1 MHEAYDRVPVPL
13 TMHHDPICV
22 SFAVVCPPLEA
33 GADGAG
39 AKPVLLADPTAAEE
53 AVADA
58 TVVVTASGTTEK
70 SVLFGLHKHGGVPV
84 PAEHI
89 MRCSTAGCLQ
99 AAERNAQIR
108 EILKR
113 FEARLPP
120 PLHTRLVDT
129 PRPSPRTNR
138 TRRVPHPVLGVPAL
152 LSAGGTPLLPGSLR
166 RLRLDGCAALCPRL
180 AEALPPTLTHLH
192 LNGCAGVS
200 DAGLEAPP
208 LPY

>member
-1 MHEAYDRVPVPL
+1 VHEAYDRAPVPL

-22 SFAVVCPPLEA
+22 SFAVVCPPPEA

-70 SVLFGLHKHGGVPV
+70 SVLFGLHKHGGIPV
-84 PAEHI
+84 PAEHV

-113 FEARLPP
+113 FEASL
-120 PLHTRLVDT
+120 
-129 PRPSPRTNR
+129 
-138 TRRVPHPVLGVPAL
+138 
-152 LSAGGTPLLPGSLR
+152 LLPFR
-166 RLRLDGCAALCPRL
+166 PRL
-180 AEALPPTLTHLH
+180 APRMR
-192 LNGCAGVS
+192 GICAG
-200 DAGLEAPP
+200 AARRA
-208 LPY
+208 